1 MIAFLRCRLWAGMFP
16 LALAFAIFCVTGHAE
31 AASLTRS
38 ADVASL
44 ASLKSYHAIPNF
56 RIGGTYNLD
65 DETSYDFGGE
75 GGTTLESL
83 GQPPLEIGYIAVG
96 KPKKN
101 AGGEIVNAVVINCHY
116 SGGSTS
122 MYNFWYDGQPGNDFS
137 QGAVVGPG
145 KLIDT
150 NEYFVVFVDALGLW
164 GTAKPSS
171 GLGLKFPQYSNFDL
185 VQASYRVL
193 RDELNVAEVQ
203 LVTGVSMGGT
213 QTYTWGVLHPDYA
226 KAIMPIGGTTQ
237 SDGEDPVQAWLFQLM
252 TAAMKSDPV
261 WRETKGDYYHLPKAK
276 HPNRGVAF
284 GWSILGHTGFTFD
297 FRASQPWDQLKQEVF
312 YWDPKGDEAAV
323 QMKKAEAFDAI
334 DLIYRNNAGSVFN
347 INKELHR
354 ITARTLVIHVKTDLW
369 LNYQLAEAA
378 AARIDGARLLGISS
392 PIAHYAVFQAP
403 NILSTD
409 IKAFMEGKSCVATA
423 AAPAGTP
430 VKAEKTKGAFSK

>member
-1 MIAFLRCRLWAGMFP
+1 MISFLRYRLWTGVFS
-16 LALAFAIFCVTGHAE
+16 LALAFTMFCVTGPTE
-31 AASLTRS
+31 AAPLTRS
-38 ADVASL
+38 ADVVSL
-44 ASLKSYHAIPNF
+44 ESLKAYHTIPNF

-65 DETSYDFGGE
+65 DEGSYEFGGQ

-83 GQPPLEIGYIAVG
+83 GQPPLRIGYIAVG

-101 AGGEIVNAVVINCHY
+101 DQGEIVNAIVINSHY

-150 NEYFVVFVDALGLW
+150 NEYFVVFMDALGLW
-164 GTAKPSS
+164 GTSKPSD
-171 GLGLKFPQYSNFDL
+171 GLGMKFPQYSNFDL

-193 RDELNVAEVQ
+193 KDKLKVGEVQ
-203 LVTGVSMGGT
+203 LTTGVSMGAT
-213 QTYTWGVLHPDYA
+213 QTYIWGVLHPDYV

-237 SDGEDPVQAWLFQLM
+237 SDGEDPVQLWLFQLM

-261 WRETKGDYYHLPKAK
+261 WRETKGDYYHLPKSK

-284 GWSILGHTGFTFD
+284 GWSVLGHTGFTFD
-297 FRASQPWDQLKQEVF
+297 FRASQPWDQIKKDVF
-312 YWDPKGDEAAV
+312 YWEPEGEESAELK
-323 QMKKAEAFDAI
+323 KKAESFDAI
-334 DLIYRNNAGSVFN
+334 DLIYRNNAGSTYN

-354 ITARTLVIHVKTDLW
+354 IKARTQVIHVKTDLW
-369 LNYQLAEAA
+369 LNYKLAEAA
-378 AARIDGARLLGISS
+378 VAKIDGARLLGISS

-403 NILSTD
+403 NDLHTD
-409 IKAFMEGKSCVATA
+409 IKAFMEGNTCVDTG
-423 AAPAGTP
+423 AAPVGTP
-430 VKAEKTKGAFSK
+430 VKAEKKKGAFSK